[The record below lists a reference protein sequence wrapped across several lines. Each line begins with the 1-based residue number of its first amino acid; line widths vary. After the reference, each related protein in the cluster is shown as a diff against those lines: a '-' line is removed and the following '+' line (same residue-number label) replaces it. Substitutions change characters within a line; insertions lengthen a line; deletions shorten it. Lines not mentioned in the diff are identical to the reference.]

1 MSHLTLL
8 SLDDEGIECVTSAVR
23 IWCHENGVALDSER
37 GHEAMS
43 VAIQL
48 VLAGEKTPEI
58 VADALN
64 RHLRV
69 QQYKTPI

>member
-1 MSHLTLL
+1 MSLLTLL
-8 SLDDEGIECVTSAVR
+8 SLDDDDIECVTSAVR
-23 IWCHENGVALDSER
+23 IWCDEHGVELQSER

-43 VAIQL
+43 IAIHL
-48 VLAGEKTPEI
+48 VLAGEKSPEI

-69 QQYKTPI
+69 QQYKTPF

>member
-1 MSHLTLL
+1 MQ
-8 SLDDEGIECVTSAVR
+8 
-23 IWCHENGVALDSER
+23 SER

-43 VAIQL
+43 IAIHL
-48 VLAGEKTPEI
+48 VLAGEKSPEI

-69 QQYKTPI
+69 QQYKTPF